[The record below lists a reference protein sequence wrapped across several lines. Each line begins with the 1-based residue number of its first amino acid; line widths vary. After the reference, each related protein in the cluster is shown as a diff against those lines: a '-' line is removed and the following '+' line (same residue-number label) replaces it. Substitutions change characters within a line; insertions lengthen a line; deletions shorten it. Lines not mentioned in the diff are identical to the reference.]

1 MNYNVKFKLKN
12 SNATSTL
19 INLFIFSKAFQGGQF
34 KVSTERSINPQLWN
48 REIQRPI
55 INWFPKDNEGKN
67 LKKKILKDIDVHYK
81 NELVEIGNRLDTIS
95 SSIIKLI
102 NQYQTADTTITKD
115 LIKSEYSKIFKQ
127 KNNNLKKDDPNF
139 IENYW
144 STFITQIET
153 GKRTVNGTSK
163 KYEHGTIKTY
173 KGALVQLKDFQK
185 CVSEKYT
192 FTSFNNDEYQKL
204 ITFLNEK
211 DYTIDTIGKII
222 ARIKFMFKCAE
233 REGLKINS
241 DYKQFKASKNHNI
254 KNITLTQNEVDA
266 IYKLEGLTEPL
277 ERIRDIFVVG
287 CYTAQRISDYGRIK
301 PQNIVNIDGVNY
313 LKIIQKKTS
322 TEVTVPIS
330 NQCWQILTKYN
341 LKLPQ
346 ISEQKIN
353 AGIKQL
359 GKLAG
364 INSIVIVE
372 RLKGGEKVKTEH
384 PKYELIVSHT
394 ARRTGATLMYDAKI
408 STLEIMKFTGH
419 KKESNFLKYINVE
432 AETVAKRN
440 ANNSF
445 FTRKLQS

>member
-1 MNYNVKFKLKN
+1 MNYNVKFKLK
-12 SNATSTL
+12 SSKATSTL

-34 KVSTERSINPQLWN
+34 KASTERSINPNLWN

-55 INWFPKDNEGKN
+55 TNWFPKDAEEKN
-67 LKKKILKDIDVHYK
+67 LKKKLLKGIDVHYK
-81 NELVEIGNRLDTIS
+81 NELAEINNRLDTIR
-95 SSIIKLI
+95 SSITKLI
-102 NQYQTADTTITKD
+102 NQHQTAGTIITKD
-115 LIKSEYSKIFKQ
+115 LIKLEYSKIFKQ
-127 KNNNLKKDDPNF
+127 KNNNFKKDDLNF

-144 STFITQIET
+144 SKFIEEIET

-163 KYEHGTIKTY
+163 KYEKGTIKTY
-173 KGALVQLKDFQK
+173 MGALVQFKDFQK
-185 CVSEKYT
+185 CVSEKFT
-192 FTSFNNDEYQKL
+192 FSSFNNDEYQKL
-204 ITFLNEK
+204 ITFLNSKE
-211 DYTIDTIGKII
+211 YTIDTIGKII

-233 REGLKINS
+233 RDGIKNNA
-241 DYKQFKASKNHNI
+241 DYKLFKASKNNNI
-254 KNITLTQNEVDA
+254 QNITLTQNEIDTL
-266 IYKLEGLTEPL
+266 YRLEELTEPL
-277 ERIRDIFVVG
+277 ERIRDVFLVG

-301 PQNIVNIDGVNY
+301 PQNIINIDGNNY

-341 LKLPQ
+341 LKLPR
-346 ISEQKIN
+346 IPEQKIN
-353 AGIKQL
+353 AGIKKL
-359 GKLAG
+359 GKMAG

-419 KKESNFLKYINVE
+419 KKESNFLKYINIE